1 MDCTCYAALCST
13 EIYIAT
19 CILHLVNALQEDLHS
34 KSDMVRKL
42 KDSTEGK
49 VEKYVNHQL

>member
-1 MDCTCYAALCST
+1 MDCTCYAELCST
-13 EIYIAT
+13 KIYIAT